1 MSKISAVEKDLKANG
16 SITNWDI
23 VTRYYSTNPQ
33 KIIEKLRKK
42 YGFNAISDKWESKK
56 VMIDGKLE
64 VVRWK
69 RYIWNVQ
76 EVIGG

>member
-42 YGFNAISDKWESKK
+42 YGFDAITDKWETKK
-56 VMIDGKLE
+56 VIIDGTKE
-64 VVRWK
+64 TVRWK
-69 RYIWNVQ
+69 RYFWNVQ
-76 EVIGG
+76 EA

>member
-23 VTRYYSTNPQ
+23 IIRYYTTNPQ
-33 KIIEKLRKK
+33 KIIATLRKK
-42 YGFNAISDKWESKK
+42 YGYDSITDKWESKK
-56 VMIDGKLE
+56 VEIDGKIE
-64 VVRWK
+64 TIQWK

-76 EVIGG
+76 EVMEA